1 MTYLSRAD
9 CRYLTL
15 SPSTRSVTF
24 CMSTPLITR
33 SLQTA
38 PRPTQFPGCSVSNRA
53 KRLTYRTHARVE
65 SD

>member
-24 CMSTPLITR
+24 RMSTPLIAR
-33 SLQTA
+33 LLQTA
-38 PRPTQFPGCSVSNRA
+38 PRQTKVPGCSVSNRA
-53 KRLTYRTHARVE
+53 KRLTSRTHARAD
-65 SD
+65 SH